1 MAKRGHGEGSIT
13 QRADDNRW
21 MARLMVDGKR
31 KTVYRFGGATSESG
45 IVLDS

>member
-31 KTVYRFGGATSESG
+31 KTVYGARAKRCRTSSTG
-45 IVLDS
+45 